1 MSSSR
6 LPPRHLPVTA
16 VLGPTNTGKTHLAV
30 ERMLGA
36 SGGMIGLPLRLLA
49 REVYDR
55 VRLRTGDHAVALV
68 TGEEKIIPAQ
78 PRYWICTVEAMPPDL
93 RVPFLAIDEIQLAGD
108 LERGHIFTDRI
119 LNRRGTE
126 ETMLLGSSTMR
137 GIIERL
143 LPQTNFVSRPR
154 LSKLSYSGPKKISRL
169 PRRTAIVAFTAD
181 TVYAVAELIRRQR
194 GGAAVVMG
202 ALSPRTRNAQVSLY
216 QSGDVDYL
224 VATDAIGMGLNMD
237 VDHVAFAS
245 TRKYDGFSFR
255 NLTPGELG
263 QIAGRA
269 GRFMNDGTFGVTG
282 EVDGFD
288 PETIDRLENHNFE
301 SQRVLQWRNR
311 DLDFR
316 SLDTL
321 RKSLG
326 YFPKEEGLTRAQDSA
341 DVEALEAVC
350 RDESLR
356 HMVSSQDD
364 VMRAWEVCQVPDY
377 RNISPAE
384 HAHLVSR
391 ILSFLQAK
399 PHRIPEDWFAK
410 QLSYCENLEGNI
422 DTLSQRISHVRTWT
436 FIANRADWLEAPY
449 YWQSRAREIEDR
461 LSDALHEKL
470 TQRFIDRRTSVL
482 MRRLAQKEGLMSAIE
497 EDGRITVEGE
507 VIGRIQGL
515 RFFPDAALAG
525 DDAKLLKAAAVQAL
539 VTEVAARATVLANS
553 SDAELRLT
561 RLGEVIWQGHA
572 VGQLKSGDHRL
583 KPRAEVI
590 SDDILSPVLRD
601 EVKARLQKFA
611 ERAIN
616 AAIEPLF
623 KLDEAE
629 GLEGAVR
636 GIAYRLVENYA
647 VMPRETVATEIKAL
661 TQEER
666 AKLRTFGVR
675 FGAYT
680 IFLPALLKPAPT
692 DIRLLLWW
700 LENNKSAE
708 GKPEIPAIP
717 PNGLTS
723 AVADPA
729 KPEGFYR
736 LCGYRVCGNR
746 AVRVDMLERLADMI
760 RDRLF
765 WKARIPEEQRPTGS
779 MEGGG
784 FTVVPDMMSIVG
796 CSGEDFQN
804 ILTSLGYRSEI
815 RKVQKPVQVK
825 TEAVQAPS
833 EEAAPAPE
841 ATVEAV
847 EAPSEA
853 VVAEAAPAE
862 PVAPATEEV
871 DLAVWWPEGMGP
883 FKSRP
888 PRQERPKHHLKREGE
903 QKERPQKRFEKKG
916 QRKPERSERNERPPR
931 REKPADPN
939 SPFAVLGALKAA
951 MTKENG

>member
-1 MSSSR
+1 MPSSR

-36 SGGMIGLPLRLLA
+36 AGGMIGLPLRLLA

-68 TGEEKIIPAQ
+68 TGEEKIIPAE
-78 PRYWICTVEAMPPDL
+78 PRYWVCTVEAMPPDL
-93 RVPFLAIDEIQLAGD
+93 KVPFLAIDEIQLAGD

-137 GIIERL
+137 GILEKL

-154 LSKLSYSGPKKISRL
+154 LSKLSYAGPKKISRL

-181 TVYAVAELIRRQR
+181 TVYTVAELIRRQR

-202 ALSPRTRNAQVSLY
+202 ALSPRTRNAQVALY

-255 NLTPGELG
+255 QLTPGELG

-269 GRFMNDGTFGVTG
+269 GRFMNDGSFGVTG
-282 EVDGFD
+282 DVDGFE
-288 PETIDRLENHNFE
+288 PEIVDRLENHNFE

-326 YFPKEEGLTRAQDSA
+326 YFPKEEGLTRAQSGPDI
-341 DVEALEAVC
+341 EALEAVC
-350 RDESLR
+350 RDESARAL
-356 HMVSSQDD
+356 VGNQDD
-364 VMRAWEVCQVPDY
+364 VTRAWEVCQIPDY

-384 HAHLVSR
+384 HAHLVTR
-391 ILSFLQAK
+391 ILGFLQTK
-399 PHRIPEDWFAK
+399 PHQIPEDWFAK
-410 QLSYCENLEGNI
+410 QLSFCDNLAGNI
-422 DTLSQRISHVRTWT
+422 DALSQRISHVRTWT

-461 LSDALHEKL
+461 LSDVLHEKL

-515 RFFPDAALAG
+515 RFLPDVALSG
-525 DDAKLLKAAAVQAL
+525 DDSKLLKSAAVQAL

-553 SDAELRLT
+553 SDAEIRLT
-561 RLGEVIWQGHA
+561 RLGEFIWQGHP
-572 VGQLKSGDHRL
+572 VGQLKPGDHRL
-583 KPRAEVI
+583 KPRAEVQ

-611 ERAIN
+611 ERTIT

-647 VMPRETVATEIKAL
+647 VMPRETVMTEIKAL

-666 AKLRTFGVR
+666 AKLRAFGVR

-700 LENNKSAE
+700 LENHKGDD
-708 GKPEIPAIP
+708 GKPDIPAIP

-723 AVADPA
+723 TVTDTA
-729 KPEGFYR
+729 KPDDFYR

-765 WKARIPEEQRPTGS
+765 WKPRIPEEQRPQGS
-779 MEGGG
+779 IEGGG

-796 CSGEDFQN
+796 CSGDDFQN

-815 RKVQKPVQVK
+815 RKVQKPIQVK
-825 TEAVQAPS
+825 PETAEPPVEAAQVTSEAVAAPS
-833 EEAAPAPE
+833 EPPAI
-841 ATVEAV
+841 AV
-847 EAPSEA
+847 PAD
-853 VVAEAAPAE
+853 AE
-862 PVAPATEEV
+862 PAATSVMEEV
-871 DLAVWWPEGMGP
+871 DLHVWWPEGMGP
-883 FKSRP
+883 FKTRP
-888 PRQERPKHHLKREGE
+888 LRPERPKSHHARDGD
-903 QKERPQKRFEKKG
+903 QKDRPAKRFEKKHH
-916 QRKPERSERNERPPR
+916 RKPDRNERPR
-931 REKPADPN
+931 RPEKPADPN
-939 SPFAVLGALKAA
+939 SPFAVLSALKAQ
-951 MTKENG
+951 MTKE